1 MGIRIMA
8 AVVPLTERALKKVFD
23 ENGDPTD
30 LE

>member
-1 MGIRIMA
+1 MGVWLMT
-8 AVVPLTERALKKVFD
+8 AVVPLTERALKKAFD